1 MVKNK
6 SLKKKKES
14 MLKLKG
20 KGKCKFG
27 IKYKLKLNKK
37 VIIIKNDMKIIAILL
52 SRINK

>member
-20 KGKCKFG
+20 KGKFG